1 MKKPVFTGACVA
13 IVTPFR
19 ATGEINYDEFKEI
32 IDYQIAHGTDA
43 ITIMGT
49 TGESSAI
56 PDKEHREAIAFGCE
70 YVNGRVPV
78 IAGAGSNDTAY
89 AADMTRHA
97 ASCGADAVLSVTPY
111 YNKTTQ
117 RGLIHHFNTIA
128 DASDCP
134 VILYNVPSRTGMGIT
149 ADTYAALSKHPNI
162 NGVKEASG
170 NFSLIAE
177 AMALCGGELNFWS
190 GNDDQVVPLMAMG
203 GIGVISVLSNVC
215 PQEAHDLTA
224 LCFEGKYQEAMALQL
239 KYLEL
244 INALFCEVNPIP
256 VKKAMELLGWQVG
269 ALRLPL
275 YELSEANTE
284 RLKRAM
290 AEVGCKR

>member
-13 IVTPFR
+13 IITPFKP
-19 ATGEINYDEFKEI
+19 TGEIDYEEFKRI
-32 IDYQIAHGTDA
+32 IDYQIGH
-43 ITIMGT
+43 
-49 TGESSAI
+49 
-56 PDKEHREAIAFGCE
+56 
-70 YVNGRVPV
+70 V

-89 AADMTRHA
+89 AVSMTKHA
-97 ASCGADAVLSVTPY
+97 AECGADAVLSVTPY

-117 RGLIHHFNTIA
+117 RGLIQHFTAIA

-149 ADTYAALSKHPNI
+149 AETYAELSKHPNV

-177 AMALCGGELNFWS
+177 AMSLCGGEMNFWS
-190 GNDDQVVPLMAMG
+190 GNDDQIVPLMAMG
-203 GIGVISVLSNVC
+203 GLGVISVLSNVC

-239 KYLEL
+239 KYLDL

-256 VKKAMELLGWQVG
+256 VKKAMELLGWKVG

-275 YELSEANTE
+275 YELSETNTE

-290 AEVGCKR
+290 AAVNCKL

>member
-13 IVTPFR
+13 IVTPFK
-19 ATGEINYDEFKEI
+19 ATGEIDYDEFKKI
-32 IDYQIAHGTDA
+32 IDHQIEHGTDA

-56 PDKEHREAIAFGCE
+56 PDREHREAIAFGCE
-70 YVNGRVPV
+70 YIGGRVPV

-97 ASCGADAVLSVTPY
+97 AACGADAVLSVTPY

-117 RGLIHHFNTIA
+117 RGLIQHFNAIA

-149 ADTYAALSKHPNI
+149 ADTYAALATHPNI

-190 GNDDQVVPLMAMG
+190 GNDNEIVPLMAMG
-203 GIGVISVLSNVC
+203 GLGVISVLSNVC
-215 PQEAHDLTA
+215 PQETHDLAA
-224 LCFEGKYQEAMALQL
+224 LCLEGKFQEAMALQL
-239 KYLEL
+239 KYIDL

-256 VKKAMELLGWQVG
+256 VKKAMELLGWKVG

-275 YELSEANTE
+275 YEMSEANAE
-284 RLKRAM
+284 RLKKAM
-290 AEVGCKR
+290 AAVNCTR